1 MERVKTAVV
10 ILVGL
15 MMMSAAT
22 AVGLQGVSGIDDNNA
37 WPFESD
43 PQDDLVVTSGATAL
57 APGALV
63 IADLGMTFQVD
74 PFFTNSHTDFT
85 VLPTFAANHS
95 LETGLDFDWWSASVD
110 VDLSLTPWALTS
122 TGGWLEL
129 HPPEWAILTNP
140 RVTLEGRIGWGPRW
154 APIGGWSHTLGG
166 TFDVQADWR
175 IPTLWD
181 SSLDLTAESSVD
193 ATWTF
198 PNGVLGTDWLFEMDA
213 RSILPLFQDSPAA
226 LRAGVKAQV
235 FLLPTF
241 GFGFDI
247 RLEFRANA
255 FYAYGLVGAGA
266 AGIRAE
272 VGAEMTIGL
281 TLFERLD

>member
-1 MERVKTAVV
+1 MRGVKTAVV

-15 MMMSAAT
+15 MMSVTT
-22 AVGLQGVSGIDDNNA
+22 AVGLPNVPESDVNYA
-37 WPFESD
+37 WPFESN
-43 PQDDLVVTSGATAL
+43 PQDDLVITIGGTAFV
-57 APGALV
+57 PGALV

-85 VLPTFAANHS
+85 MLPTFAANHS
-95 LETGLDFDWWSASVD
+95 LETGLDFNGWSASVN

-122 TGGWLEL
+122 TGGWLEF
-129 HPPEWAILTNP
+129 HPSEWAILTNP
-140 RVTLEGRIGWGPRW
+140 WVVMEGQIGWGPRW
-154 APIGGWSHTLGG
+154 APIGGWSHALGG
-166 TFDVQADWR
+166 TVDVQADWR

-181 SSLDLTAESSVD
+181 SSLDLTVESNLD

-198 PNGVLGTDWLFEMDA
+198 PSGVLVTDWLFEMDA

-241 GFGFDI
+241 GLGFDI
-247 RLEFRANA
+247 RLELRANA
-255 FYAYGLVGAGA
+255 FSAYGLVGAGA

-272 VGAEMTIGL
+272 VGAKMTIGL
-281 TLFERLD
+281 TLFEGLD